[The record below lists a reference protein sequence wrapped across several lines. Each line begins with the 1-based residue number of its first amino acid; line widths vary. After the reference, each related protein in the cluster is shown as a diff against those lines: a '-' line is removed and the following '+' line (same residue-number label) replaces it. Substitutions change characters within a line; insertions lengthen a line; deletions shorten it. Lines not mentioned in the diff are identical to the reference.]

1 MLNRFAVVLF
11 LSVLLSPVAA
21 TESQSNSRRIERIDN
36 IPVYIDRLHQT
47 VQLARAGEYG
57 KVKDEDM
64 DRISVAAGH
73 IENVLRDRKDD
84 SGLSEEQRLELF
96 NAQETISSI
105 LRDDEDSRI
114 VCTREKGTGTRLT
127 AKECM
132 TVGQRK
138 ARAEQAREAASS
150 LGRDLGCVR
159 NQAGQC
165 SQ

>member
-1 MLNRFAVVLF
+1 MLNRFAVALF
-11 LSVLLSPVAA
+11 LSVLLSPIAA
-21 TESQSNSRRIERIDN
+21 TESQSNSRRIERIDD
-36 IPVYIDRLHQT
+36 IPAYLDRLHQT
-47 VQLARAGEYG
+47 IQLAKAGEYG
-57 KVKDEDM
+57 KVKDQDM

-84 SGLSEEQRLELF
+84 AGLSDEQRLELF

-105 LRDDEDSRI
+105 LRDDEDNRI

-138 ARAEQAREAASS
+138 ARAEQARESAKQMQ
-150 LGRDLGCVR
+150 RDLGCVR
-159 NQAGQC
+159 NRDGTC
-165 SQ
+165 M